1 MRPLWYL
8 IRKEVR
14 QLFQAKYVVPLLLA
28 PLLFVAMGQ
37 GISGVEQQLADQPEV
52 AVVDAD
58 DSELSAV
65 VTETLREETDVVYTA
80 DSTAEVETA
89 ISEVRAAGGQGVVVI
104 PDGFAQQVQNGEAGT
119 VRTYAV
125 IDEVSL
131 VGVSP
136 ELREPLAVARS
147 RLALAVTGA
156 TPTELSP
163 VRVEATSVVEGEQVD
178 SGPRALSSV
187 FTSQVLFVPIVIAVV
202 VLFAGQMVMN
212 SMGIEKES
220 RTLETLLTMPVSRRT
235 LVIAKMVGSS
245 SIGLFGAGLYVV
257 SLAYYQSVTS
267 DGGAATAAVQLATT
281 DYVLIGV
288 SLALTLVCGLA
299 LALCLGTFVDDQ
311 QGAQTYLLPLSALAF
326 VPAGVTV
333 FTEVETLSLPLQA
346 LLYLV
351 PFTHPIVAPKRLL
364 FGDPTM
370 VYAGI
375 GYQLLFAVGAIW
387 LAVRIFD
394 SDRIVTGG
402 TGRLSRLLG

>member
-1 MRPLWYL
+1 MRPLWHL

-89 ISEVRAAGGQGVVVI
+89 ISEVRAADGQGVVVI

-375 GYQLLFAVGAIW
+375 GYQLLFAVSAIW